1 MLLIFRARKVE
12 AKLEHQSAQLQPL
25 FFFLHY
31 EISYLILS
39 YRGSLWK
46 LSLECFAPKTHIN
59 NIILFI

>member
-1 MLLIFRARKVE
+1 MLLVFHARKVK

-25 FFFLHY
+25 FIFLHY

-39 YRGSLWK
+39 YHDSLWM